1 MDGRPCY
8 KYKGFVVK
16 NKQGEGSQTLQVC
29 EDCMSKNPDLAEED
43 EFGPCPGCGTKLDHV
58 VKKSRMGCA
67 MCYDHFGEPLSYIIA
82 ALQLTGETKHVGR
95 VPESFKLSKSESVDP
110 MKFATELSQ
119 KMRILLREE
128 KFEEAARLKPVLSR
142 IKALLSSGSK
152 EGELGPQEKA
162 ELARIVYDYMY
173 PKSL

>member
-29 EDCMSKNPDLAEED
+29 EDCMSKNPELAEED
-43 EFGPCPGCGTKLDHV
+43 ELGPCPGCGTTLDHV

-67 MCYDHFGEPLSYIIA
+67 KCYDHFGEPMSYIIA
-82 ALQLTGETKHVGR
+82 ALQYGGETKHVGR
-95 VPESFKLSKSESVDP
+95 MPESFKLSTSESADP

-119 KMRILLREE
+119 RMKILLRDE
-128 KFEEAARLKPVLSR
+128 KFEEVARLNPVLSR
-142 IKALLSSGSK
+142 VKAILSSGRK
-152 EGELGPQEKA
+152 KGELGPQEKA
-162 ELARIVYDYMY
+162 ELAKIIYDYMY
-173 PKSL
+173 PESL